1 MFAHV
6 KKKERKKEILNK
18 IKLMLSFFAGVVN
31 FLRINAITSETRFLN
46 FIITKLLL
54 KIIN

>member
-18 IKLMLSFFAGVVN
+18 MKLMLSFFADVVN
-31 FLRINAITSETRFLN
+31 FLRINAITSETRF
-46 FIITKLLL
+46 
-54 KIIN
+54 